1 MIIHQD
7 CRHFRS
13 DIPCSFHKVEGV
25 HCEDCPH
32 YDPIDYK
39 ILIVKLDAMGDVLRT
54 TCVLAALKE
63 KFPHSHITWL
73 TRVESIPLLLNNS
86 FVDAMMDYS
95 PESFLTIQSESYDLV
110 LGLDAS
116 PASAKA
122 TTLSNGKEKRG
133 FGYDPRGYS
142 YPLNQET
149 KQWYEMGLFDD
160 VKKRN
165 TSTYQDIV
173 FEACGLRSANRGIIY
188 RVAEQELAAAEI
200 LRKKGRINGRTPV
213 VGINPGAGGRWGN
226 KKWPESNVVALIRML
241 LKKKYQV
248 LLLGGEDEKELNARI
263 RKKVKGKLID
273 SGCGH
278 PVRDYAAIMNLC
290 DLIVTMD
297 TLSLHLG
304 LALGKKV
311 VALFGPT
318 SAVEI
323 EMYGKGLK
331 IEPEVECQC
340 YYRRSC
346 TAQHHCMETIS
357 PGKVFAAIAAQLSDR
372 S

>member
-1 MIIHQD
+1 
-7 CRHFRS
+7 
-13 DIPCSFHKVEGV
+13 
-25 HCEDCPH
+25 
-32 YDPIDYK
+32 
-39 ILIVKLDAMGDVLRT
+39 
-54 TCVLAALKE
+54 
-63 KFPHSHITWL
+63 
-73 TRVESIPLLLNNS
+73 VESIPLLLNNP

-122 TTLSNGKEKRG
+122 TTLSNGKQKLG

-173 FEACGLRSANRGIIY
+173 FEACGLRSTNRGIIY

-213 VGINPGAGGRWGN
+213 IGINPGAGGRWVN

-248 LLLGGEDEKELNARI
+248 LLLGGEDEEDLNARI

-323 EMYGKGLK
+323 EMYGRGLK

-357 PGKVFAAIAAQLSDR
+357 PGKVYTAVAAQLSDR